1 MSSTSDITTTTKTSR
16 EALHPLTVSVVVFLV
31 VNTAV
36 VAARAVSRHHLAR
49 LAFWWDDACV
59 GVAWL
64 ALTAM
69 AGVALAMVAVE
80 VAASPRDAVVADLAE
95 MQALA
100 RLIYAYLLLLTASF
114 AATRLA
120 ILALYLRI
128 FPAAARN
135 NNNNRRR
142 LRACVWAVVGFVAAQ
157 YTAFTLVSVFA
168 CTPVRKFWT
177 PLPQVAD
184 GAGAGATGTCIDRAA
199 FYRALTPCNMAVDAA
214 LVALPLPTVWRLRG
228 ATRARKAALTA
239 VFGLGVLALVASAVR
254 LAMVNANQISERTSP
269 SNTNALF
276 IWIYGRSIRPL
287 PSSGG
292 AGIPCFFC
300 RNS

>member
-1 MSSTSDITTTTKTSR
+1 MSTTSDITTTTKTSR

-64 ALTAM
+64 ALAAM

-135 NNNNRRR
+135 NNNNNHRR

-177 PLPQVAD
+177 PLPLGQ
-184 GAGAGATGTCIDRAA
+184 GAGATGTCIDRAA

-239 VFGLGVLALVASAVR
+239 VFGLGVLALVASAIR

-276 IWIYGRSIRPL
+276 IWVYGRWLFPCSPRYRCL
-287 PSSGG
+287 RQGG
-292 AGIPCFFC
+292 RA
-300 RNS
+300 NTK

>member
-1 MSSTSDITTTTKTSR
+1 MKKKKKTSSTSDITTTAKTSR
-16 EALHPLTVSVVVFLV
+16 EALHSLTVSVVVFLV

-59 GVAWL
+59 AAAWL
-64 ALTAM
+64 ALAAM
-69 AGVALAMVAVE
+69 AGVALAMVAIE

-95 MQALA
+95 MEALA

-128 FPAAARN
+128 FPAAAAGGGVN
-135 NNNNRRR
+135 NNNNQHRR

-157 YTAFTLVSVFA
+157 YAAFTLVSVFA

-214 LVALPLPTVWRLRG
+214 LVALPLPTV
-228 ATRARKAALTA
+228 
-239 VFGLGVLALVASAVR
+239 
-254 LAMVNANQISERTSP
+254 
-269 SNTNALF
+269 
-276 IWIYGRSIRPL
+276 
-287 PSSGG
+287 
-292 AGIPCFFC
+292 
-300 RNS
+300 